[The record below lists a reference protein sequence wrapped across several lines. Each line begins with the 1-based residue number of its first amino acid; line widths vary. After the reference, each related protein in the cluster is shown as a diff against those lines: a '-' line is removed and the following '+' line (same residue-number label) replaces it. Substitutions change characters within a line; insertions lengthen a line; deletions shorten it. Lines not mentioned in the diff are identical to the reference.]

1 MSQPSVWSISEWI
14 SALKYYRVVQPPEVL
29 NPSAEAEAEAGEVES
44 FEIPSTTKL
53 ARAVKAFDV
62 DVVVIARSHLYH
74 ICPGEG
80 PGHSLTLPRSLQNFP
95 LLG

>member
-29 NPSAEAEAEAGEVES
+29 LNPSEAFQS

-53 ARAVKAFDV
+53 ARAVKAF

-80 PGHSLTLPRSLQNFP
+80 PGPSLTLPRSLQNFP

>member
-29 NPSAEAEAEAGEVES
+29 NPSAEAEAGEVES

-62 DVVVIARSHLYH
+62 VVIARSHLYH

-80 PGHSLTLPRSLQNFP
+80 PGPSLTLPRSLQNFP